1 MGSCSSTQHPVSLN
15 MSELLNQPDQPDAM
29 GFLDAPWRASAAEA
43 EALQK
48 MWIEKKVKED
58 NEKMGSCG
66 LRTEQIA
73 LIKKTWRIVE
83 TLPAEVVGVLL
94 FKHIFEAAP
103 QAAALFSFGR
113 VAGFDPSAD
122 HSSNP
127 SVVKHGAGVVRTV
140 GVAVGMLTDLDALV
154 PVLKG
159 LGQRHTGYGV
169 VAAHYPIVGGAF
181 LKTLQ
186 VGLGPAYTPEVA
198 ACFSAM
204 WGVVESTMQS

>member
-1 MGSCSSTQHPVSLN
+1 
-15 MSELLNQPDQPDAM
+15 MSGLLNQPDQPDAM

-103 QAAALFSFGR
+103 QAAALFSF
-113 VAGFDPSAD
+113 AIPAAIFFLPASA
-122 HSSNP
+122 
-127 SVVKHGAGVVRTV
+127 
-140 GVAVGMLTDLDALV
+140 
-154 PVLKG
+154 
-159 LGQRHTGYGV
+159 
-169 VAAHYPIVGGAF
+169 AAAATS
-181 LKTLQ
+181 TLR
-186 VGLGPAYTPEVA
+186 LA
-198 ACFSAM
+198 AM
-204 WGVVESTMQS
+204 